1 MPKSK
6 GADSPDVIALRRE
19 VSRRIKS
26 ALARKKMKR
35 VDLARAVGVGP
46 TTVNSWISG
55 RAAPGAENLVRVSKA
70 LEVSVSFLI
79 PSGFTSRD
87 SIEKKGEELAI
98 RIGPRLL
105 DRLLDLPEQKLR
117 RELHGIVGT
126 LEDEAAGLSR
136 S

>member
-1 MPKSK
+1 MPKSQ
-6 GADSPDVIALRRE
+6 GADSPEVVALRRE
-19 VSRRIKS
+19 VSRRIRS
-26 ALARKKMKR
+26 ALAKKKMKPA
-35 VDLARAVGVGP
+35 DLARELGLSP
-46 TTVNSWISG
+46 TTINSWMTR
-55 RAAPGAENLVRVSKA
+55 RAIPGAENLVRVSKV

-105 DRLLDLPEQKLR
+105 ERLLDLPEQKLR

-126 LEDEAAGLSR
+126 LEDEAAGLAR
-136 S
+136 

>member
-6 GADSPDVIALRRE
+6 GATDPEVVALRRE
-19 VSRRIKS
+19 VARRIKS
-26 ALARKKMKR
+26 ALAKKRMKR
-35 VDLARAVGVGP
+35 VDLARAVGVGA
-46 TTVNSWISG
+46 TTVNSWITG
-55 RAAPGAENLVRVSKA
+55 RAAPGAENLVRVSKV

-105 DRLLDLPEQKLR
+105 DRLLELPEQRLR
-117 RELHGIVGT
+117 RELHGSAGT
-126 LEDEAAGLSR
+126 LEDEAAGLGR
-136 S
+136 